1 MHCLDMPSIEQLVI
15 HGDED
20 TQAIFQLILVNDAG
34 AGSCEVL
41 EKNED

>member
-1 MHCLDMPSIEQLVI
+1 MHCLDVASIEQLVI

-20 TQAIFQLILVNDAG
+20 TQAVLQLVLVNDAG

-41 EKNED
+41 EQDGD

>member
-1 MHCLDMPSIEQLVI
+1 MHGLDMSSVKQLVI

-20 TQAIFQLILVNDAG
+20 TQAILQLILVNYAG

-41 EKNED
+41 KQDRD